1 MKFSVEMNLKFEME
15 AEVKDVTVDDMR
27 KTGVTDKMF
36 KEHLKEEIM
45 KDLDDTLLENSDE
58 LKTKYKITRF
68 KLKILDEEE

>member
-1 MKFSVEMNLKFEME
+1 
-15 AEVKDVTVDDMR
+15 MR

-68 KLKILDEEE
+68 KLEILDEEEK